1 MAEGSAERK
10 ASLRAD
16 AEEAMKLVTQY
27 PADRLVIDHTPE
39 LWYAG
44 RTRKN
49 AARTAATLL

>member
-1 MAEGSAERK
+1 
-10 ASLRAD
+10 
-16 AEEAMKLVTQY
+16 MKLVTQY